1 MAFCDRYCEVTGLGR
16 TSSTRSRSAGSRSSA
31 ARALGAAL
39 GGIGALDRGE
49 NHSITSA
56 YLVSA
61 LPFSHN
67 LWRQGIAGIEA
78 AQAMLVEQ
86 AEAVAR

>member
-1 MAFCDRYCEVTGLGR
+1 MTGLGPDVVNPL
-16 TSSTRSRSAGSRSSA
+16 TIGWFSILSG

-49 NHSITSA
+49 NHSIASA
-56 YLVSA
+56 YLTSA
-61 LPFSHN
+61 LPFSHK

-78 AQAMLVEQ
+78 AQAMLAEQ